1 MALGSN
7 PYRKVFIDDMAKLQD
22 LSVLAERA
30 YIHLAFGQRS
40 TACCLV
46 RMKPD
51 ALRLELREHS
61 RAKVTA
67 ALDELEAAGW
77 VSIDRQTWT
86 IALPVQ
92 AQRTPSENAS
102 VSQGKWKEAQKFPP
116 SRQRDEVLDTIAQE
130 LARWE
135 AQSRQRGKDSGETV
149 TRTSNS
155 NSNSNSNSSPVMD
168 TGTPAVA
175 VDKPKRAKS
184 LAQEPPELEATI
196 LYFQEQGSTEA
207 EAHKCHDYWLSAGW
221 RRKNG
226 PIKDWLATCR
236 TWIGNSAQFAPAYRG
251 KPQAPGKL
259 SGQNDVFSEAEMVK
273 ARKQMDEDTTPW

>member
-92 AQRTPSENAS
+92 SQRTPSENAS

-135 AQSRQRGKDSGETV
+135 AQSKQRGKDGGETV
-149 TRTSNS
+149 HRTSNRSSNS
-155 NSNSNSNSSPVMD
+155 NSIPIPI
-168 TGTPAVA
+168 GIGAPAVA
-175 VDKPKRAKS
+175 VDKPKREKVR
-184 LAQEPPELEATI
+184 PELEAAVA
-196 LYFQEQGSTEA
+196 YFQEQGGTA
-207 EAHKCHDYWLSAGW
+207 VEAHKFCDYHDAGGW
-221 RRKNG
+221 KIGRN
-226 PIKDWLATCR
+226 PMKDWRAAARNWIRNATQYA
-236 TWIGNSAQFAPAYRG
+236 AQGSRYAKPAPL
-251 KPQAPGKL
+251 GKL
-259 SGQNDVFSEAEMVK
+259 TGQDEIFSEAEMVK
-273 ARKQMDEDTTPW
+273 ARKQMAEDTTPW